1 MSKASKNISGY
12 YGNYGMH
19 TPSLSGSVAGNSWYN
34 RAAAGQSGGRLV
46 SLGAWERATPVKVS
60 WKFYFFSFIKTAI
73 FHYLQLF
80 MVSLSSMFFQ
90 SLNVRFKCFFVVDDV
105 SKIFQI
111 YNIFLV

>member
-1 MSKASKNISGY
+1 MVQPSSG
-12 YGNYGMH
+12 
-19 TPSLSGSVAGNSWYN
+19 GSVGGQ
-34 RAAAGQSGGRLV
+34 AGQP
-46 SLGAWERATPVKVS
+46 GAWERATPVKVS